1 MGCILSSCIPNR
13 PVLGLPQSASE
24 GECAP
29 FMYWMG
35 QRRTPRREDE
45 AKMKKR
51 LLMACAVTCMLFG
64 VQAAS
69 SIQLGD
75 YTYYYNLN
83 PDRTTVDLY
92 QDHVPG
98 LAWWIYRQAIDPS
111 PVGELIIPEE
121 IAINPSNRYA
131 VVNLGPESFKQLV
144 NMTSVIIPNTVTN
157 IGTLAFRNCS
167 SLTNVQFSSTLQS
180 IGTRTFMSCHSLEEV
195 VLPQAVVSLG
205 QSVFGG
211 CKSLKS
217 IQFPDGLLSIG
228 DSAFSHPGM
237 AYEENVACTNLT
249 SIVIPSTVTNIGSY
263 AFYDCKGLRGA
274 TICGGAIGQG
284 AFSDCIV
291 LSDVT
296 LGENV
301 TSIGESAFS
310 GCTNLTELA
319 VPDSVTSI
327 GASAFKDC
335 TKLTRITLGNG
346 VKSIGNYAFQ
356 GCTNL
361 TEIII
366 PDSVTMIG
374 DYTFQGCCN
383 ARITWGKNIFQMGR
397 YAFAQCAA
405 LREVVLDR
413 TAFIGDYAF
422 SQCTS
427 LERVVLSERARRL
440 GTHAFERCS
449 SLEVV
454 EIGGG
459 DIGESAF
466 YYCPKLRV
474 VTLGDKVTSVGRSA
488 FASQK
493 ALATL
498 TLGSSVITN
507 FMDYAFYDTSITSV
521 TLPES
526 IQSVGQYAFART
538 PIYEAVI
545 PSTVQCLNATFQYC
559 TNLTNVVFHTDVT
572 YDSGEPV
579 LIGVRELIDTFSG
592 CTALATI
599 TIPDT
604 VTNNMIGAF
613 YGCGLKHIDLPQGL
627 LNIGNSTFRD
637 CHELTEVV
645 IPDSVTNIGAQA
657 FMYCWNMTNVTMGAN
672 VRTIGSQAFANCYR
686 LKGVTLPSNLSLIGY
701 SAFYYCDGI
710 EEIVIPNG
718 VTIEGSAFENC
729 RAVTNVT
736 LGSNVT
742 YTRYAFRNC
751 TQLKKITALGT
762 MPSGDTNYLPGVK
775 KYVVTEEHLAS
786 WLPWLIQNNQTCAI
800 LDESTHEEIR
810 VAVGNGGATAVGIMS
825 ALGVSPARS
834 TDASG
839 AVATYAMPEVSID
852 SFDPASGR
860 VDVKVTPA
868 DGGAVSD
875 TPVTS
880 CIVVKGSDDLS
891 AWETVA
897 TSVVTDGYQQSGTFS
912 CTFDPTAHRFFK
924 VSVAPCWS
932 R

>member
-1 MGCILSSCIPNR
+1 
-13 PVLGLPQSASE
+13 
-24 GECAP
+24 
-29 FMYWMG
+29 
-35 QRRTPRREDE
+35 
-45 AKMKKR
+45 
-51 LLMACAVTCMLFG
+51 MACAVACMLFG

-92 QDHVPG
+92 QDDIPG
-98 LAWWIYRQAIDPS
+98 LAWWIYWPAIDPS

-121 IAINPSNRYA
+121 IAINPSNRYT

-157 IGTLAFRNCS
+157 IGELAFRNCS
-167 SLTNVQFSSTLQS
+167 SLTNVQFSSTLKS
-180 IGTRTFMSCHSLEEV
+180 IGTRAFVSCHSLEEV
-195 VLPQAVVSLG
+195 VLPQGFVSLG
-205 QSVFGG
+205 QYAFGG
-211 CKSLKS
+211 CKALKS
-217 IQFPDGLLSIG
+217 VLFPDGLRSIG
-228 DSAFSHPGM
+228 EGAFCGPGM
-237 AYEENVACTNLT
+237 AYEEDIACTNLAEITIPNTVTNIGWWAFSRCTNLT
-249 SIVIPSTVTNIGSY
+249 SANIGGGVIGKR
-263 AFYDCKGLRGA
+263 AFADCVR
-274 TICGGAIGQG
+274 
-284 AFSDCIV
+284 

-301 TSIGESAFS
+301 TSIGEAAFS
-310 GCTNLTELA
+310 GCINLTEL
-319 VPDSVTSI
+319 VIPDSVTSI

-427 LERVVLSERARRL
+427 LERVVLSERAHRL
-440 GTHAFERCS
+440 GTHAFEQCS
-449 SLEVV
+449 SLETV

-498 TLGSSVITN
+498 ALGSSVITN
-507 FMDYAFYDTSITSV
+507 IMDYAFYDTSITSV

-579 LIGVRELIDTFSG
+579 LIGVRELINTFSG
-592 CTALATI
+592 CTTLATI

-627 LNIGNSTFRD
+627 LNIGDGTFGD
-637 CHELTEVV
+637 CHELTEIT
-645 IPDSVTNIGAQA
+645 IPDSVTNIGSRV
-657 FMYCWNMTNVTMGAN
+657 FKYCWNMTNAVVGAN
-672 VRTIGSQAFANCYR
+672 VRALGSQAFANCYR
-686 LKGVTLPSNLSLIGY
+686 LQNIILPNGLTRIAGNVFEECDRLASITIPDSVTNIGSY
-701 SAFYYCDGI
+701 AFYECPRLTNVTIGAGITSIGSYTFCNCEQMENITFGPNVQGISEKAFYYVSPG
-710 EEIVIPNG
+710 
-718 VTIEGSAFENC
+718 
-729 RAVTNVT
+729 
-736 LGSNVT
+736 
-742 YTRYAFRNC
+742 
-751 TQLKKITALGT
+751 KMTALGPIPT
-762 MPSGDTNYLPGVK
+762 IGTSYLPRSSV
-775 KYVVTEEHLAS
+775 KYVVTEEHLGS
-786 WLPWLIQNNQTCAI
+786 WLRWLVQNNLTCAI
-800 LDESTHEEIR
+800 LDASTHEEVR

-839 AVATYAMPEVSID
+839 AVATYAMPEVSIE

-868 DGGAVSD
+868 DGGEVSD

-891 AWETVA
+891 AWETVT
-897 TSVVTDGYQQSGTFS
+897 TSVGTDGYQRSGTFS